1 MCILHVIQ
9 QFLAPPLYIV
19 APYLT
24 VTKRT
29 WRYKKKGGRYGGNY
43 SLPPVHNRPI
53 TSSVRLGAALRYFAD
68 GSPYDIMCVF
78 CISLSEVLKSMW
90 IVVAAVNDCPQFH
103 ISYPSS
109 LEEQQRTAA
118 EFEAASTSKFRNCAG
133 AIDGI
138 LIWMQKPSLDEA
150 KSVGVD
156 QKKFL
161 CGCKHK
167 FGLNCQAVSI
177 CCSRILDISIK
188 CGGAS
193 SN

>member
-1 MCILHVIQ
+1 MSFDSFWRLHSILLPHI
-9 QFLAPPLYIV
+9 
-19 APYLT
+19 LT
-24 VTKRT
+24 VTERT
-29 WRYKKKGGRYGGNY
+29 CRYKKKGGRYGGNY
-43 SLPPVHNRPI
+43 SLPPVHNGPI
-53 TSSVRLGAALRYFAD
+53 TTTERLGAALRYFAG

-78 CISLSEVLKSMW
+78 CISLSEVLKSVW
-90 IVVAAVNDCPQFH
+90 IVVDAVKDCPQFH

-109 LEEQQRTAA
+109 LEEQRRIAA
-118 EFEAASTSKFRNCAG
+118 EYEAASTPKFRNCAG

-188 CGGAS
+188 CGVAS
-193 SN
+193 CN